1 MSDVFVRNYTP
12 LNDDQKRD
20 MDWIKHK
27 AEELLIA
34 METPIYADKRLQA
47 IAKTQLEGAV
57 MFAVKAV
64 TNPSMPKPIPN
75 CESTSGN

>member
-1 MSDVFVRNYTP
+1 MTDTFVRTYTP
-12 LNDDQKRD
+12 LTDDQKRD

-27 AEELLIA
+27 AEELLTA
-34 METPIYADKRLQA
+34 FEAPQYADKRLQA

-64 TNPSMPKPIPN
+64 TNPPKV
-75 CESTSGN
+75 ES

>member
-1 MSDVFVRNYTP
+1 MSDTFVRTYSP

-20 MDWIKHK
+20 MDYIKHK
-27 AEELLIA
+27 AEELLNA
-34 METPIYADKRLQA
+34 FEAPGYADKRLQA

-64 TNPSMPKPIPN
+64 TNPPEKK
-75 CESTSGN
+75 ED